1 MARPFLRLIAPF
13 ESRLRLILLGLLLAT
28 LLLQGITAL
37 VLKTT
42 HDATERALLS
52 PLYESLDRMQ
62 VRAEPI
68 PWQTVATARTGGE
81 VTTRFRLED
90 TVEATVRSAWLR
102 IPEVA
107 RRRLLAGKSAQ
118 VKSTS
123 DRSVHWQVAR
133 ICPDSASHVVIMA
146 SRGFDSIGRLDEL
159 QSWHTA
165 GQIVALGFLLLAVI
179 LVARELS
186 RPFER
191 LRHVARTA
199 RENLPEG
206 ESPDEGE
213 WDEIVDTFKAT
224 IERLRES
231 EAHLKQRFESSEV
244 ERLHLQDFSARM
256 IDALPQPLVA
266 FDATGRVVRF
276 NPAACALP
284 GLPAPRT
291 GDDARAWLSE
301 VPWTHVLAPTDPSG
315 GEIVLHVDDERF
327 HFGHER
333 IPLHDGGTLLLLH
346 DRTPVRRLEA
356 LLASRARLAA
366 LGETAAGLAHELRNA
381 MGAIVGY
388 ARLSE
393 KSGEGALEIH
403 TRILKEARAMEE
415 MLNRFLEV
423 ARPTEPQRAIL
434 CVEDVVTEALQPFA
448 QRYQEA
454 GVRLEWNPQTSTT
467 VSIDAFWL
475 RQAIV
480 NLLENAL
487 SFVPRG
493 GRVQVDSRR
502 LEGVWRLSIQDD
514 GPGILP
520 ELREKVLLPFVSMRP
535 GGTGLGLALV
545 SKIVTAHD
553 GRVEVLESA
562 WGGARFDLLFPCG
575 PQTAASPGTAPGW
588 AASPRPET
596 ART

>member
-1 MARPFLRLIAPF
+1 VEGRLASPLFRFVAPF
-13 ESRLRLILLGLLLAT
+13 ESRLRLILLGLLLAA

-42 HDATERALLS
+42 RDATERALLS

-62 VRAEPI
+62 VRAEPLA
-68 PWQTVATARTGGE
+68 WQTVETERSGGE
-81 VTTRFRLED
+81 VTVRFRLED
-90 TVEATVRSAWLR
+90 TVNATVRTAWLR

-107 RRRLLAGKSAQ
+107 RRRLLAGHSAH

-123 DRSVHWQVAR
+123 DRSVYWQVYR
-133 ICPDSASHVVIMA
+133 ICPDSLSHIVVSA
-146 SRGFDSIGRLDEL
+146 SRGFDAIGQLDEL
-159 QSWHTA
+159 QAWHTA

-191 LRHVARTA
+191 LRNVARTA

-206 ESPDEGE
+206 EAASQGE
-213 WDEIVDTFKAT
+213 WDEIVETFQAT
-224 IERLRES
+224 IRRLRES
-231 EAHLKQRFESSEV
+231 EAHLLERFESSEL
-244 ERLHLQDFSARM
+244 ERLSLQDFSARM
-256 IDALPQPLVA
+256 IDALPQALVA

-276 NPAACALP
+276 NPAACTLP
-284 GLPAPRT
+284 GLRAPKR
-291 GDDARAWLSE
+291 GDDAAAWLAE
-301 VPWTHVLAPTDPSG
+301 APWKQVLGPSDLST
-315 GEIVLHVDDERF
+315 GEIELHENEQRF

-356 LLASRARLAA
+356 LLAQRARLAA

-388 ARLSE
+388 AKLSE
-393 KSGEGALEIH
+393 KSGEGGLEIAS
-403 TRILKEARAMEE
+403 RILKEAGAMEE

-423 ARPTEPQRAIL
+423 ARPTEPRRSL
-434 CVEDVVTEALQPFA
+434 LPVEDLVTEALSAFSE
-448 QRYQEA
+448 RFQEA
-454 GVRLEWNPQTSTT
+454 GVRLQWEPRTSTA
-467 VSIDAFWL
+467 VSIDPFWL

-493 GRVQVDSRR
+493 GRVSVESRR
-502 LEGVWRLSIQDD
+502 LEGVWRLTVQDD
-514 GPGILP
+514 GPGIPP
-520 ELREKVLLPFVSMRP
+520 EHRERVLLPFVSMRP

-545 SKIVTAHD
+545 GKIVTAHD

-575 PQTAASPGTAPGW
+575 HQAKAGETFIPAQAVV
-588 AASPRPET
+588 PRP
-596 ART
+596 A